1 MKTNRLLILIWM
13 ALFLIA
19 FNAITNDFF
28 EGLLGNDYS
37 YFLPWLLA
45 GYFWFL
51 ENGFAIP
58 WFSPALCAGIPH
70 FANPQSLFYSVPQL
84 LTLMVDPRQ
93 SLVIT
98 AWIFG
103 IAAFGGTVLLASLW
117 TRSVMTMVFAG
128 FTFALNGMALSRMYE
143 GHLTFHAF
151 MLLPLICYLLLRPG
165 RDFTA
170 FVEAALAGVLMAY
183 FIHAGAGVIV
193 IPVGICILL
202 ILVTMGR
209 GLDCW
214 GKLLIAAGSAF
225 ALSLGKLVAVA
236 HFMVQ
241 FPRDLYPMPGAGG
254 LLDSLYLT
262 IRSLVWPLSKTEVE
276 AIVVNTA
283 FPVDQV
289 EVNYAVGFAPVI
301 IGLAWVFLA
310 RSRLIAIRPSW
321 RWALVLPILTL
332 PVVLNTYHP
341 ALHSVLGNLPYF
353 SQASTLFRWNL
364 IYILPVVL
372 LCVRALDQ
380 INRPWLAPMAILAFL
395 ASVVTYMPTGLR
407 YTDAT
412 SIVTAYASVRGG
424 EEVPK
429 IRNLEESLI
438 DGMRVPLGAGGD
450 SLTRGASQIVCSEP
464 LFGYV
469 LESFRFDAVFKGPV
483 FRQHAGA
490 FNFYRPECL
499 LFPAQNQCEKG
510 DRFPTNKASEL
521 VRFMSYRPFDFD
533 MPKVQRI
540 SNWISMAGFAGMLV
554 LLITWVARWV
564 RRSILRQE

>member
-1 MKTNRLLILIWM
+1 
-13 ALFLIA
+13 
-19 FNAITNDFF
+19 
-28 EGLLGNDYS
+28 
-37 YFLPWLLA
+37 
-45 GYFWFL
+45 
-51 ENGFAIP
+51 
-58 WFSPALCAGIPH
+58 
-70 FANPQSLFYSVPQL
+70 
-84 LTLMVDPRQ
+84 
-93 SLVIT
+93 
-98 AWIFG
+98 
-103 IAAFGGTVLLASLW
+103 
-117 TRSVMTMVFAG
+117 
-128 FTFALNGMALSRMYE
+128 
-143 GHLTFHAF
+143 
-151 MLLPLICYLLLRPG
+151 
-165 RDFTA
+165 
-170 FVEAALAGVLMAY
+170 
-183 FIHAGAGVIV
+183 
-193 IPVGICILL
+193 
-202 ILVTMGR
+202 
-209 GLDCW
+209 
-214 GKLLIAAGSAF
+214 
-225 ALSLGKLVAVA
+225 
-236 HFMVQ
+236 
-241 FPRDLYPMPGAGG
+241 
-254 LLDSLYLT
+254 
-262 IRSLVWPLSKTEVE
+262 
-276 AIVVNTA
+276 
-283 FPVDQV
+283 
-289 EVNYAVGFAPVI
+289 
-301 IGLAWVFLA
+301 
-310 RSRLIAIRPSW
+310 
-321 RWALVLPILTL
+321 VLPILTL

-412 SIVTAYASVRGG
+412 SIVTAYGSVRGG

-510 DRFPTNKASEL
+510 DRFPINKASEL
-521 VRFMSYRPFDFD
+521 VRFTSYRLFDFD
-533 MPKVQRI
+533 TPKVQRI
-540 SNWISMAGFAGMLV
+540 SNWISMAGFTGMLV